1 MPDSGFVFSP
11 AQRLT
16 SETLAALNGGYVEFY
31 SAGTSTPLTVYS
43 DSTLATALGTSV
55 YLDSTGHPVA
65 SQGSSTRVM
74 IYTGDAAIKA
84 IVKTSAGVTVA
95 TYDNLQ
101 CAQDTAG
108 AGGSGSMLL
117 PVDEIAT
124 ASLIVSA
131 ADYGKLKEIDVTAA
145 SSTVVMPTA
154 LSAPSGTIVGFMRK
168 GAPSNSLTIIGTG
181 GDLVAGA
188 ASLNL
193 STDGDSVMLASNGAD
208 EWKLWSF
215 ARPGL
220 AAGAITSDLLDARVV
235 GGLAAVG
242 DIKAVPYGTPHAGW
256 LECDGGAISRTTYA
270 DLFAAIGEAFGKGD
284 GATTFNK
291 PDMRG
296 AFPRGW
302 DHGAGR
308 DVGAAAIAITGAANN
323 GSGLIRIT
331 VASTANLSTGRRV
344 HIAGVGGVTNANG
357 TWTITVISATTFDL
371 QSSTFS
377 GSYTSGGNV
386 HQRVPSATGGAFG
399 DAIGSYQEDHAQ
411 AHTHDYTDATPGA
424 SSANSGVNAVGTAGS
439 TVSRTSGAASGRTGG
454 ETTGKNVSLM
464 WVILADPA
472 AAGGAA
478 DLVHTIH
485 NGTGAPGPSVGI
497 DGDFYIDTTGWEIYG
512 PKAGGAWGAGT
523 SVTGVPGATGPAG
536 ATGAA
541 GPAGPAGSAG
551 ATGAAGPTGATGP
564 NTGLDYAWATATSG
578 DPGSGNVL
586 ANHATLASAT
596 ALHISKTGRNGES
609 LGAVL
614 ATWDDS
620 TNTAHY
626 GHLRVFT
633 LADRTEYIEA
643 EITGTLTD
651 NLTYYTVPV
660 TVTAAAGTPTAADV
674 MAVMFERTGNVGA
687 TGATGATGAAG
698 ATGATGATGAA
709 WDQWQGAWL
718 TATAYVELDT
728 VENDGSSYICTAG
741 HTSGASTEPGTGA
754 SWATVWDLV
763 AAKGADGL
771 GVGDVVGPAS
781 SVDGEIT
788 LFDGVTGKLL
798 KRATTTGLIKASSG
812 VIAAAVAGTD
822 YYNPTGTDVAVADG
836 GTGASTAADARTN
849 LGLVIGTDVQA
860 YAANLT
866 TWAGIAPSANG
877 QSLVGAADYAAM
889 RTLLNLVIG
898 TNVQAY
904 DADLTTWAGVTP
916 GTGVATFLATPSYT
930 NLASALTGS
939 VLKTAGIE
947 TVWIPAVA
955 MTARTTNGAAA
966 GTTELAT
973 NDVMLPTLDFDTT
986 TEEGAGFW
994 IGFPKSWNESTVTF
1008 EAYWTAASG
1017 SGGVAFGL
1025 AAYAFSNDDAM
1036 DTAVSGQQIVTDTLI
1051 TANDLHVSAASSAI
1065 TIGGTPAEGDLVY
1078 FEITREVADGSDTL
1092 GVDAKLIGIKL
1103 LFTTNATNDA

>member
-31 SAGTSTPLTVYS
+31 AAGTSTPLTVYS

-154 LSAPSGTIVGFMRK
+154 LSAPSGTILGVMRK
-168 GAPSNSLTIIGTG
+168 GAPGNSLTIIGTG

-188 ASLNL
+188 GSLL
-193 STDGDSVMLASNGAD
+193 LAAEGDSVMLASNGAD

-215 ARPGL
+215 SRPSL
-220 AAGAITSDLLDARVV
+220 AVGAITSDLLDSRIV
-235 GGLAAVG
+235 GGLAQVG
-242 DIKAVPYGTPHAGW
+242 DIKVVPYETPPAGW

-270 DLFAAIGEAFGKGD
+270 ALYAKIGVTHGQGD

-291 PDMRG
+291 PDYRG
-296 AFPRGW
+296 RFWRIW
-302 DHGAGR
+302 DHGAAR
-308 DVGAAAIAITGAANN
+308 DPDRATRTAMNTGGLTGDRVGTIQGHAIQLHNHTN
-323 GSGLIRIT
+323 
-331 VASTANLSTGRRV
+331 
-344 HIAGVGGVTNANG
+344 TNA
-357 TWTITVISATTFDL
+357 
-371 QSSTFS
+371 SSL
-377 GSYTSGGNV
+377 
-386 HQRVPSATGGAFG
+386 
-399 DAIGSYQEDHAQ
+399 
-411 AHTHDYTDATPGA
+411 
-424 SSANSGVNAVGTAGS
+424 
-439 TVSRTSGAASGRTGG
+439 SGAATAGDFNALAFSATPQTSGPTGTFAT
-454 ETTGKNVSLM
+454 ETRPLSANVM
-464 WVILADPA
+464 AIILADPA
-472 AAGGAA
+472 AAAGAA
-478 DLVHTIH
+478 DALYTIH
-485 NGTGAPGPSVGI
+485 NGSGVPGAGVGI

-523 SVTGVPGATGPAG
+523 SVTGPTGPTGPAG
-536 ATGAA
+536 PTGAT
-541 GPAGPAGSAG
+541 G
-551 ATGAAGPTGATGP
+551 ATGAAGPTGATGAAGPAGATGP
-564 NTGLDYAWATATSG
+564 NTGLDYAWSTATSG

-586 ANHATLASAT
+586 ANNATLASAT

-620 TNTAHY
+620 TTTAHY
-626 GHLRVFT
+626 GHLRLFT
-633 LADRTEYIEA
+633 VADRAEYIEA

-651 NLTYYTVPV
+651 NATYYTVPV

-687 TGATGATGAAG
+687 TGATGAAG
-698 ATGATGATGAA
+698 ATGATGATGPA

-718 TATAYVELDT
+718 TATAYIVLDT

-771 GVGDVVGPAS
+771 GVGDVVGPAA
-781 SVDGEIT
+781 SVDGEMA
-788 LFDGVTGKLL
+788 LYDGTTGKLL
-798 KRATTTGLIKASSG
+798 KRASTTGLLKAASG

-860 YAANLT
+860 Y
-866 TWAGIAPSANG
+866 
-877 QSLVGAADYAAM
+877 
-889 RTLLNLVIG
+889 
-898 TNVQAY
+898 

-916 GTGVATFLATPSYT
+916 GTGVATFLGTPSYT
-930 NLASALTGS
+930 NLAAAVTGS

-955 MTARTTNGAAA
+955 MTSRTTNGAAA
-966 GTTELAT
+966 GTTELST
-973 NDVMLPTLDFDTT
+973 NDVMLPTLDFDHTT
-986 TEEGAGFW
+986 SEGAGFW
-994 IGFPKSWNESTVTF
+994 VTFPKSWDEGTVAF
-1008 EAYWTAASG
+1008 QAYWTATAS
-1017 SGGVAFGL
+1017 SGTATFAL
-1025 AAYAFSNDDAM
+1025 AGRSFSNDDAL
-1036 DTAVSGQQIVTDTLI
+1036 DQAVGTAQSVTHTLTSTSDLNVSD
-1051 TANDLHVSAASSAI
+1051 VSAAI
-1065 TIGGTPAEGDLVY
+1065 TIAGTPAESDAVY
-1078 FEITREVADGSDTL
+1078 FQITRDIADTL
-1092 GVDAKLIGIKL
+1092 EADAKLIGIKL